1 MLCSKDNTTK
11 VNIGINI
18 TIIFSVIVLANVDK
32 YTADVTRKLHSIPKI
47 MASIKVYDNLVL
59 AIFIK
64 DSLIL
69 SFNGVLYTKKVIIN
83 IPIKFPR

>member
-1 MLCSKDNTTK
+1 MLCSKDNTIK

-32 YTADVTRKLHSIPKI
+32 YTADVTRKLHNIPKI